1 MMTELDAEVLAEL
14 NVEVLL
20 TEIDSAVS
28 TELDAEV
35 SAKQMPTANYVVEH
49 DVEVLM

>member
-1 MMTELDAEVLAEL
+1 MTELDAEVLAEL
-14 NVEVLL
+14 DAEVSAELDVEV
-20 TEIDSAVS
+20 SA
-28 TELDAEV
+28 ELDAEV